1 MFKTFKEAQ
10 AFHKNLGIDP
20 GDPLSMPI
28 EQAREKQNIYFDSLK
43 GVLPSISK
51 IVDLEVQGKEGPIA
65 VRLTYPLG
73 DSPFNYVIFIRGA
86 GWWAGGLDSHAQT
99 TTSLADLSSSVV
111 CAIDYY
117 KTPEYCYPT
126 QVNQVIEV
134 LSFLRAHEAQY
145 ELQGKPIL
153 FGESAG
159 STIALSVAQKL
170 RDMKEDALNGLVLFY
185 CNADGFKPTA
195 RKYSQW
201 VWEQYIGR
209 GRPLSDNGAVPL
221 QEDLSNLPPVFLAV
235 GEDDPL
241 IGDTQKLFN
250 QLIAVGANPE
260 LNVLAHLPHGF
271 LMWTATLEP
280 ALKALEKSAH
290 SIQRWFKESA

>member
-28 EQAREKQNIYFDSLK
+28 EQAREKQNIYFDSLR

-51 IVDLEVQGKEGPIA
+51 IVDLDVQGKEGPIA
-65 VRLTYPLG
+65 IRLTYPLG
-73 DSPFNYVIFIRGA
+73 AAPFNYVIFIRGA

-99 TTSLADLSSSVV
+99 TTSLADLSSCVV

-126 QVNQVIEV
+126 QVNQIIEV
-134 LSFLRAHEAQY
+134 LSFLRAHQAQF
-145 ELQGKPIL
+145 ELLGNPIL

-201 VWEQYIGR
+201 VWEQYVGK

-221 QEDLSNLPPVFLAV
+221 HEDLSNLPPVFLAV

-241 IGDTQKLFN
+241 MGDTQKLFN
-250 QLIAVGANPE
+250 QLISVGANPE
-260 LNVLAHLPHGF
+260 LHVFAQLPHGF

-290 SIQRWFKESA
+290 SIKNCFKERA

>member
-1 MFKTFKEAQ
+1 MFKTFQEAQ
-10 AFHKNLGIDP
+10 AFHKKLGLDP

-28 EQAREKQNIYFDSLK
+28 QEAREKQNLYFDSLK
-43 GVLPSISK
+43 GVLPSVSK
-51 IVDLEVQGKEGPIA
+51 ILDLYVEGQEGPIP

-73 DSPFNYVIFIRGA
+73 LGPFHCVIFIRGA
-86 GWWAGGLDSHAQT
+86 GWWAGGLDSHSQT
-99 TTSLADLSSSVV
+99 TTTLADLSSCVV

-134 LSFLRAHEAQY
+134 LNHLCARQAQY
-145 ELQGKPIL
+145 QIQGKPIL

-170 RDMKEDALNGLVLFY
+170 RDLNDDALHGLVLFY
-185 CNADGFKPTA
+185 CNADGFKPFA

-201 VWEQYIGR
+201 VWEQYIGK
-209 GRPLSDNGAVPL
+209 GRPMNQNGAVPL
-221 QEDLSNLPPVFLAV
+221 QEDLNNLPPIWLAV

-241 IGDTQKLFN
+241 IADTQKLFN
-250 QLIAVGANPE
+250 QLSALGATPQ
-260 LNVLAHLPHGF
+260 LCIIPQLPHGF
-271 LMWTATLEP
+271 LMWTASLEP
-280 ALKALEKSAH
+280 ALKALEKASH
-290 SIQRWFKESA
+290 VIKSWFKKRA

>member
-51 IVDLEVQGKEGPIA
+51 IVDLEVQGKEGPIV

-134 LSFLRAHEAQY
+134 LSFLRAHQAQY
-145 ELQGKPIL
+145 ELLGKPIL

-170 RDMKEDALNGLVLFY
+170 RDMKDDALNGLVLFY

-280 ALKALEKSAH
+280 AFKALEKSAH